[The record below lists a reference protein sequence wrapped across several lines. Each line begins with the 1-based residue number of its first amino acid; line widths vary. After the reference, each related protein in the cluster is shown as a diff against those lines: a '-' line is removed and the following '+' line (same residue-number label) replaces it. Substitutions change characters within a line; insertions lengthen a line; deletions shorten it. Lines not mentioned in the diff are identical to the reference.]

1 MSINPESIIQMA
13 TLIIANLVSN
23 SSDRKRNFRFLLFI
37 FNYFF
42 FFLFDEDNVKVN
54 NSRVNAVK
62 KH

>member
-23 SSDRKRNFRFLLFI
+23 SSDRKQKFRFLLFI
-37 FNYFF
+37 FNYF

>member
-13 TLIIANLVSN
+13 ALIIANLVSN
-23 SSDRKRNFRFLLFI
+23 SSDRKQNFRFLLFI
-37 FNYFF
+37 FNYF